1 MVIVALDF
9 ENYQKVEEFLNL
21 FETPIYVKVG
31 MELFYQEGI
40 EVIKAIKTKGHKVF
54 LDLKLHHLPMHLLIL
69 IFLSHLQYI
78 VFY

>member
-54 LDLKLHHLPMHLLIL
+54 LDLKLHDIPNTVYHA
-69 IFLSHLQYI
+69 S
-78 VFY
+78 

>member
-40 EVIKAIKTKGHKVF
+40 EAIKAIKAEG
-54 LDLKLHHLPMHLLIL
+54 
-69 IFLSHLQYI
+69 S
-78 VFY
+78 